1 MALSTNEMYSILCT
15 VSNEPKALWGKMT
28 FQHMVEHLCLAVRMS
43 NGKLLVECYSPTE
56 KQPTLKKI
64 LMSERP
70 LPKNFTNPMYGENL
84 LPLEFATIEEALSG
98 LKQEIDDYI
107 NCFLQKP
114 DSIYNNLI
122 FGALNKEEWE
132 VFHGKHFRHHLSQFG
147 LI

>member
-1 MALSTNEMYSILCT
+1 MAASINELFSVLSSVT
-15 VSNEPKALWGKMT
+15 NEPKALWGKMS
-28 FQHMVEHLCLAVRMS
+28 FQHMIEHLCLAFRMS
-43 NGKLLVECYSPTE
+43 NGKLIVECYTPVE

-70 LPKNFTNPMYGENL
+70 LPKNFINPNYGENL
-84 LPLEFATIEEALSG
+84 LPLEFATVEEALAG
-98 LKQEIDDYI
+98 LNREIDDYA

-114 DSIYNNLI
+114 DSVFNNMV